1 MRDEII
7 DVLIVGAG
15 PTGLALASELSRRGI
30 RPMLLDRLDAGQN
43 TSRAAVVHARTLEV
57 LEALDVTR
65 EFIAL
70 GVIVPTFR
78 IRERNRVLATIS
90 FKDLDTAYP
99 FSLMCPQNQMESI
112 LLNRLQALG
121 GTVVRP
127 CEVLAAREM
136 QALVEVSYLQG
147 GVERMARA
155 KWIVGCDGGHS
166 VVREQA
172 GIAFEGDTY
181 EETFILADVKMD
193 WPLDREE
200 VSLFFSEKGL
210 MVVAPLPD
218 NRFRIVATMQQ
229 TEEQPSFEEFQHVL
243 NERGP
248 DGAVCRIR
256 SILWSSRFKV
266 AHRVASEFHKG
277 RFLLA
282 GDAAHVHSPAGGQ
295 GMNTGIQ
302 DGISLA
308 GALQSALTAD
318 DPLPLVEWQ
327 NNRRKIAQGVV
338 QITDRM
344 TRMATISSPI
354 LKQLRNGLIGV
365 VGHIP
370 LAQHALA
377 ETLSELRNR

>member
-1 MRDEII
+1 MRQEII
-7 DVLIVGAG
+7 DVLVVGAG
-15 PTGLALASELSRRGI
+15 PTGLALASELRRRGI
-30 RPMLLDRLDAGQN
+30 RPMLLDRLAAGQN

-65 EFIAL
+65 ELIAS
-70 GVIVPTFR
+70 GAIVPTFR
-78 IRERNRVLATIS
+78 IRERSRVLAAIS
-90 FKDLDTAYP
+90 FKDLETAYP
-99 FSLMCPQNQMESI
+99 FTLMCPQNRMESI

-121 GTVVRP
+121 GAVIRP
-127 CEVLAAREM
+127 CEVLTAKEY
-136 QALVEVSYLQG
+136 QSFVEVSYLQDG
-147 GVERMARA
+147 AQHVVRA
-155 KWIVGCDGGHS
+155 KWVVGCDGGHS

-181 EETFILADVKMD
+181 EETFILADVEMD

-200 VSLFFSEKGL
+200 VSLFFSKQGL

-218 NRFRIVATMQQ
+218 NRFRIVATVQQ
-229 TEEQPSFEEFQHVL
+229 TEEQPPFEDFQNVL

-248 DGAVCRIR
+248 DGSLCPIR

-277 RFLLA
+277 HFLLA

-308 GALQSALTAD
+308 EALHTTLTAD
-318 DPLPLVEWQ
+318 DQTSLVEWQ

-354 LKQLRNGLIGV
+354 LKQFRNGLIAV
-365 VGHIP
+365 IGHIP

-377 ETLSELRNR
+377 ETLSELKNR

>member
-1 MRDEII
+1 MRHDIV

-15 PTGLALASELSRRGI
+15 PTGLALASELSRRGT
-30 RPMLLDRLDAGQN
+30 RPMLLDRLAAGRN

-57 LEALDVTR
+57 LEAQDVTR
-65 EFIAL
+65 ELIAS

-78 IRERNRVLATIS
+78 IRERNRVLAAIS
-90 FKDLDTAYP
+90 FKELETAYP
-99 FSLMCPQNQMESI
+99 FTLMCPQNRVESI

-121 GTVVRP
+121 GAVMRP
-127 CEVLAAREM
+127 CEVLTARER
-136 QALVEVSYLQG
+136 QPFVEVSYLQNG
-147 GVERMARA
+147 AEHIAQA
-155 KWIVGCDGGHS
+155 KWVVGCDGGHS
-166 VVREQA
+166 VVRERA

-181 EETFILADVKMD
+181 EETFILADVEMD
-193 WPLDREE
+193 WPLNREE

-218 NRFRIVATMQQ
+218 NRFRIVATVQQ
-229 TEEQPSFEEFQHVL
+229 TEQEPSLKEFHNVL
-243 NERGP
+243 DERGP
-248 DGAVCRIR
+248 GGSVCRIR

-308 GALQSALTAD
+308 EALQTVLTVD
-318 DPLPLVEWQ
+318 DLTPLVEWQ
-327 NNRRKIAQGVV
+327 NNRRKIAHGVV
-338 QITDRM
+338 KITDRM

-354 LKQLRNGLIGV
+354 LKQFRNGLIAV
-365 VGHIP
+365 IGHLP
-370 LAQHALA
+370 LAQRALA
-377 ETLSELRNR
+377 ETLSELNNC